1 MKKQKVN
8 HEIYLIF
15 LLALIL
21 LLVRIFAAS
30 DEEERR
36 MCLEIIY
43 TVKYEDKALGEH
55 CDKKERT
62 VSSEHFE
69 KMSSSISQ
77 AISVGFETSL
87 GFEGFEVSKSVDISH
102 SWSKANSKELRDS
115 SYIQTKEEKCVKYN
129 EKYRQLLKIFTTE
142 FKIEQTLKGKKY
154 RSSVASYTDTKYKQA
169 VNEKVCLNPDQG
181 RLVLMAKQDIEY
193 MAKSRSFSKNVSL
206 SGTTESYSLKEK
218 KCGKDRKYF
227 I

>member
-43 TVKYEDKALGEH
+43 TVKYEDKALGEW
-55 CDKKERT
+55 CEKKERT

-77 AISVGFETSL
+77 ATSVGFETSL

-115 SYIQTKEEKCVKYN
+115 SYDQKKEEKCVSYN
-129 EKYRQLLKIFTTE
+129 EKYRQLLKTFTTE
-142 FKIEQTLKGKKY
+142 FRIEQTLKGKSS
-154 RSSVASYTDTKYKQA
+154 RSSVASYTDTKYKQS
-169 VNEKVCLNPDQG
+169 VNEKICPVVIQSRLN
-181 RLVLMAKQDIEY
+181 LLAKQDIEY
-193 MAKSRSFSKNVSL
+193 MAKNRDFSKNVSF
-206 SGTTESYSLKEK
+206 SGTTDSYSLSEK
-218 KCGKDRKYF
+218 KCGKDRKYL